1 MVYDKS
7 FWDSPFYAL
16 PNKSMTCFR
25 ATHFLPILKFME
37 SGAYPISPEGLPRTS
52 VRGSFW
58 LTFLILTVLDL
69 NHFSGLDRPRYL
81 SPDCPQGLADQLG
94 HRLHIVGLEVARQ
107 R

>member
-1 MVYDKS
+1 MLS
-7 FWDSPFYAL
+7 
-16 PNKSMTCFR
+16 CFLSW
-25 ATHFLPILKFME
+25 AYLPIKLTKLHIFIRIRK
-37 SGAYPISPEGLPRTS
+37 STIFNALSISPEGLPRTS

-69 NHFSGLDRPRYL
+69 NHFSGLDRPRDL